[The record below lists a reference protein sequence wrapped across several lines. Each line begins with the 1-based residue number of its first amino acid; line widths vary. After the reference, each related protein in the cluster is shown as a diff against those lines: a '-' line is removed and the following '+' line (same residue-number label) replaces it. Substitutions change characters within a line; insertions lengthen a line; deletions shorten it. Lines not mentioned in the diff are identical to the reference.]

1 MEPETRPPKEH
12 RDRRP
17 ARRALRSLLNYLDF
31 ERIEPATAEAPK
43 STGLPGIK
51 LVWVAL
57 GLLAS
62 FWAST
67 LTGMPEQAR
76 MMLAIAL
83 PMGIW
88 WITEALPISITA
100 LLPLVLLP
108 VFGIVKPRAAA
119 APYADPNVFL
129 FIGGF
134 ILAACMQKWGLHR
147 RMALLILLRLGSS
160 PKRILLA
167 CMGVT
172 AFLSMWASN
181 TATVLMMFPIALA
194 LVDSGTS
201 ESEAARKN
209 FTVCLLLGIAY
220 AGSMGGIAT
229 LIGTP
234 PNIVF
239 ASVSRRLEVG
249 IPEVSFLNWM
259 GVGIPLSL
267 IMLVLIY
274 QILTR
279 ILYRF
284 DAKVFK
290 TDVDKLRKDLAELGP
305 MSPGEKY
312 IAGLF
317 SFTALLWITRKNIVL
332 GSVTIPGWS
341 NLLPYG
347 GYIHDGTVAIA
358 MAMILFVVP
367 VDLKRG
373 VFMMDRDWYKS
384 IPWDIVLLFGGGFAL
399 AQGFTK
405 SGLSTILGEQLSFL
419 GGLPVLVMMIGI
431 CLFMTFVTELTSN
444 TSTTTVMLPI
454 LAATATA
461 TGQNPLLLMLPATF
475 AASAAFMLPV
485 ATPPN
490 AIVFGSGRITIP
502 QMVRA
507 GILINI
513 ISAPIIA
520 LVTWWL
526 GPIMLG

>member
-1 MEPETRPPKEH
+1 MEPERHGAEQRRTHPTYRKILHYLNFERVEPTEVPPPKRTGFPEIKLLYILVGLAGSYWATTLTIMPE
-12 RDRRP
+12 P
-17 ARRALRSLLNYLDF
+17 ARL
-31 ERIEPATAEAPK
+31 
-43 STGLPGIK
+43 
-51 LVWVAL
+51 
-57 GLLAS
+57 
-62 FWAST
+62 
-67 LTGMPEQAR
+67 
-76 MMLAIAL
+76 MLAIAL
-83 PMGIW
+83 PMGVW

-108 VFGIVKPRAAA
+108 VFGIAKPREAA

-134 ILAACMQKWGLHR
+134 ILAACMQKWGLHK
-147 RMALLILLRLGSS
+147 RMALLILLKLGSS
-160 PKRILLA
+160 PKRVLLA

-201 ESEAARKN
+201 ESEEARKN

-239 ASVSRRLEVG
+239 ASVARRLDVG
-249 IPEVSFLNWM
+249 IPEVSFLKWM
-259 GVGIPLSL
+259 GVGVPLSL

-274 QILTR
+274 QLLTR
-279 ILYRF
+279 LLFRF

-290 TDVDKLRKDLAELGP
+290 TDVEQLRQDLTELGP
-305 MSPGEKY
+305 MSAGEKY

-317 SFTALLWITRKNIVL
+317 SLTALLWITRKNIVL
-332 GSVTIPGWS
+332 GTVVIPGWS
-341 NLLPYG
+341 NLFPAGSYF
-347 GYIHDGTVAIA
+347 HDGTVAIA
-358 MAMILFVVP
+358 MATLLFIVP
-367 VDLKRG
+367 VDRKKG
-373 VFMMDRDWYKS
+373 IFMMDRDWYKAV
-384 IPWDIVLLFGGGFAL
+384 PWDIVLLFGGGFAL
-399 AQGFTK
+399 AQGFSK
-405 SGLSTILGEQLSFL
+405 SGLSTFLGEQLTFL
-419 GGLPVLVMMIGI
+419 SGLPVLVMMLGI

-444 TSTTTVMLPI
+444 TATTTVMLPI
-454 LAATATA
+454 LAATAMA
-461 TGQNPLLLMLPATF
+461 TGQQPLLLMLPATF

-520 LVTWWL
+520 VVTWWL